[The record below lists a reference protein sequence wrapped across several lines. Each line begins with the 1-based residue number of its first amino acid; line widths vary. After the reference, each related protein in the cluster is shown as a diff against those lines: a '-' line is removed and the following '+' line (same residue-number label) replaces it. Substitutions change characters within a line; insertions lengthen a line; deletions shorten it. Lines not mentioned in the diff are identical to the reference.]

1 MDSYLNK
8 RIKINKTKNLTA
20 ANTKPWRIYQTK
32 TNRTSKSKLKNTE
45 GQYVNKSKKSGIL
58 LKGKNKNIK
67 NKIKRKY

>member
-20 ANTKPWRIYQTK
+20 ANTKQWRIYQAK
-32 TNRTSKSKLKNTE
+32 TNRTFKNKLKNTE

-58 LKGKNKNIK
+58 LKDKNKNIK